1 MGNSLFLSK
10 GLTMFYNCER
20 VIVEKENTMK
30 KTKIHEVIAVQ
41 TEQDMIKM
49 NERIGYYLS
58 KRKRIDVKIKNGS
71 VHITEQK
78 RRA

>member
-1 MGNSLFLSK
+1 MLSFFLSK
-10 GLTMFYNCER
+10 GLTMFCNCER

-30 KTKIHEVIAVQ
+30 RTKIHEVIAVQ

-49 NERIGYYLS
+49 NERIGHYLS
-58 KRKRIDVKIKNGS
+58 KGKRIDVKIKNGS

-78 RRA
+78 RKA

>member
-1 MGNSLFLSK
+1 LLSFFLSK

-20 VIVEKENTMK
+20 IIVEKENTMK
-30 KTKIHEVIAVQ
+30 RTKIHEVIAVQ

-49 NERIGYYLS
+49 NERIGHYLS
-58 KRKRIDVKIKNGS
+58 KGKRIDVKIKNGS

-78 RRA
+78 RKA

>member
-1 MGNSLFLSK
+1 
-10 GLTMFYNCER
+10 MFYNCER
-20 VIVEKENTMK
+20 VIVEKEDTMK

-41 TEQDMIKM
+41 TEQDRIKM

-58 KRKRIDVKIKNGS
+58 KGKRIDVKISNGS

-78 RRA
+78 RKA

>member
-1 MGNSLFLSK
+1 
-10 GLTMFYNCER
+10 MFCNCER

-30 KTKIHEVIAVQ
+30 RTKIHEVIAVQ

-49 NERIGYYLS
+49 NKKIGHYLS
-58 KRKRIDVKIKNGS
+58 LRKRIDVKIKNGS

-78 RRA
+78 RKA

>member
-1 MGNSLFLSK
+1 MLSFFLSK

-20 VIVEKENTMK
+20 VIVEKEDTMK

-41 TEQDMIKM
+41 TEQDRIKM

-58 KRKRIDVKIKNGS
+58 KGKRIDVKISNGS

-78 RRA
+78 RKA